1 MKDMCELVSLNS
13 LERIYDVK
21 RALER
26 RGIAAEV
33 YGQVLGA
40 RRYAQGS
47 GRLRL
52 MVQQR
57 DLVYARWVSNAAGV
71 DAWPD
76 EDDGDEARVD
86 GDAEGTAA

>member
-13 LERIYDVK
+13 LELICDVK
-21 RALER
+21 RALES
-26 RGIAAEV
+26 RGFAAEV
-33 YGQVLGA
+33 YGEALGA

-57 DLVYARWVSNAAGV
+57 DLVSARDHRPAVSVG
-71 DAWPD
+71 DGPD
-76 EDDGDEARVD
+76 DR
-86 GDAEGTAA
+86 